1 VIRPPPSALPI
12 SAAVPRGSLNS
23 PSEVAGPPCPGALPS
38 SGHPCARDPVASH
51 RPPFVRT
58 DPTVLVL
65 PLRPF
70 ESSCWSPPA
79 RQPHLLIPPGERLP
93 LLLPG
98 GLCRRVRA
106 FWNAYPLSPFRSFLC
121 SSWLPHDGRPARGA
135 LGAGPDH
142 ASFAFAE
149 MERVGEVPL
158 DIAGGAA
165 SGWVRQNSDDGCVPS
180 RPLDQAP
187 FHPSPVRSA
196 RTVRRQRRGRLAHS
210 CQHAGHADWSARAGL
225 SGPAAPR

>member
-93 LLLPG
+93 SCCRADSVDASGPFGMPIRFLRFVRFFVHRGSHMMAGRPG
-98 GLCRRVRA
+98 APSVRA
-106 FWNAYPLSPFRSFLC
+106 PIM
-121 SSWLPHDGRPARGA
+121 PA
-135 LGAGPDH
+135 
-142 ASFAFAE
+142 S
-149 MERVGEVPL
+149 
-158 DIAGGAA
+158 
-165 SGWVRQNSDDGCVPS
+165 
-180 RPLDQAP
+180 
-187 FHPSPVRSA
+187 PSPR
-196 RTVRRQRRGRLAHS
+196 
-210 CQHAGHADWSARAGL
+210 WSAWARCRWT
-225 SGPAAPR
+225 SRAAPRPGGSGRIATMAASRRDRSTRRRSTPHRFGVPGQYDDNGVDVSLIRANMRVTPTGARVPG